1 MSCDI
6 TLRDPVTDEVIQFD
20 SPHTLK
26 GGNYALCGTT
36 ETWLNI
42 TYNYA
47 KHFYRVIG
55 EKGIRT
61 IYGMTGAE
69 SMPML
74 KEAISKLNDCV
85 CKKGATK

>member
-26 GGNYALCGTT
+26 GGNYALGGTT
-36 ETWLNI
+36 EAWLNI

-47 KHFYRVIG
+47 EHFYRVIG
-55 EKGIRT
+55 
-61 IYGMTGAE
+61 
-69 SMPML
+69 
-74 KEAISKLNDCV
+74 AI
-85 CKKGATK
+85 